1 MNIDLS
7 TLAPTQIYHLMT
19 QTIIPRPIAWVL
31 TDSGEQNYNLAP
43 FSYFTAVS
51 SNPPLMMISVGKKP
65 SGEVKD
71 TTRNVLET
79 GQMVIHIANEALAD
93 VVTQSAATLE
103 HGESEVLAS
112 GIELVDFD
120 GFDLPRIKDC
130 PIAFGCKLFEVQ
142 EIGETPQTLIF
153 AQIEELYIDPSVI
166 GERSD
171 RVVVDALK
179 VNPLA
184 RLGGS
189 QFAVL
194 EKPFQWQGLSND
206 HVKSILFRRDLAS
219 YQSKNQ
225 TSGRTWAT

>member
-1 MNIDLS
+1 MNIDIS

-19 QTIIPRPIAWVL
+19 QTVIPRPIAWVL

-79 GQMVIHIANEALAD
+79 GRLVIHIANEALAD

-103 HGESEVLAS
+103 HGESEVVAS
-112 GIELVDFD
+112 DIELVDFD
-120 GFDLPRIKDC
+120 GFDLPRVKDC

-166 GERSD
+166 GERAD
-171 RVVVDALK
+171 RVVVEALK

-194 EKPFQWQGLSND
+194 DKTFSVTRP
-206 HVKSILFRRDLAS
+206 K
-219 YQSKNQ
+219 
-225 TSGRTWAT
+225 